1 MALRDQPYLPL
12 YVQDFLTDEKLVECS
27 ASATGIYIRLMCVMH
42 KSEPYGMILLKQ
54 KDKQS
59 ENICLNFAYK
69 LARHLPYSID
79 EISAGIEELL
89 SEGVLMLEN
98 NKLIQ
103 RRMVKDNELSEKRAV
118 AGKKG
123 GTRTQQFAKAKVEA
137 NTEDEN
143 ISYVLLFNKV
153 IKEND
158 INLSEEFKELI
169 LVWLKYKSEKRQTY
183 KETGLKSLLIKV
195 MNDTGGDVEELR
207 SMILYSTSKNYD
219 GLFKEKNNAGY
230 QKDNG
235 ATPDEIAAIVAGK
248 FASDR
253 A

>member
-12 YVQDFLTDEKLVECS
+12 YVQDFLTDEKLIECS

-79 EISAGIEELL
+79 EISAGIDELVN
-89 SEGVLMLEN
+89 EGVLIIEN

-103 RRMVKDNELSEKRAV
+103 KRMVRDNEISDKRAM
-118 AGKKG
+118 AGKIG
-123 GTRTQQFAKAKVEA
+123 GIKTQKFAKAKVKA
-137 NTEDEN
+137 NSENEN

-153 IKEND
+153 IEENN
-158 INLSEEFKELI
+158 IYLSEEFKSLI
-169 LVWLKYKSEKRQTY
+169 LEWLKYKSEKRQTY

-195 MNDTGGDVEELR
+195 MQDTGGDAEELR
-207 SMILYSTSKNYD
+207 KMILYSTSKNYD
-219 GLFKEKNNAGY
+219 GLFKEKDNGVN
-230 QKDNG
+230 KKNNG
-235 ATPDEIAAIVAGK
+235 ATDAELIEL
-248 FASDR
+248 FATKYGIKP
-253 A
+253 

>member
-1 MALRDQPYLPL
+1 MRDPAVLFYT
-12 YVQDFLTDEKLVECS
+12 QDFLTGCADLTFEERGQYITMLCLQHQKGHLS
-27 ASATGIYIRLMCVMH
+27 DKTIRLTLGSVSVDVMD
-42 KSEPYGMILLKQ
+42 KFLRDEEGNFYNERMEEEIQ
-54 KDKQS
+54 KRMQ
-59 ENICLNFAYK
+59 F
-69 LARHLPYSID
+69 
-79 EISAGIEELL
+79 IE
-89 SEGVLMLEN
+89 S
-98 NKLIQ
+98 
-103 RRMVKDNELSEKRAV
+103 RRDNGR
-118 AGKKG
+118 KG
-123 GTRTQQFAKAKVEA
+123 GRPPKANAKPYAKPYAKAK
-137 NTEDEN
+137 NNLPEDEN